1 MKTANKMASS
11 KGKTTKPK
19 NAKKAKKEVSLVVPD
34 MEKNVETVETVVI
47 GESGLNVELE
57 KALEE
62 EIQKRIESGELLQIT
77 EGKKV
82 IVFDPNEYG
91 MRPTWRR
98 FVDEYFK
105 NGFNGKQAYLSV
117 FPNCGETS
125 AEANACRLLRNDK
138 VVALIK
144 RRLEAEEI
152 DDEWVYDNLK
162 KISKYHDSFRIQA
175 AVAATLGI
183 AKARGMLN
191 DNKKQAFTADNPAVF
206 LPVYTKEEMDEMME
220 RRKNM
225 GRIIE

>member
-1 MKTANKMASS
+1 MKTANKVASS

-34 MEKNVETVETVVI
+34 LEKNVETVEAVVI

-57 KALEE
+57 KALQA
-62 EIQKRIESGELLQIT
+62 EIDKRIESGELLQMQV
-77 EGKKV
+77 GKKF
-82 IVFDPNEYG
+82 ITFDPKEYG

-105 NGFNGKQAYLSV
+105 NGFNGKQAYLVV
-117 FPNCGETS
+117 FPNCDEKS
-125 AEANACRLLRNDK
+125 AEANASRLLRNDK

-152 DDEWVYDNLK
+152 DDDWVYDNLK
-162 KISKYHDSFRIQA
+162 AISKYHDSFRIQA

-191 DNKKQAFTADNPAVF
+191 DNKRQPFTAENPAVF
-206 LPVYTKEEMDEMME
+206 LPPFSKEEIEEMTE
-220 RRKNM
+220 RRKKL